1 MTMEVKISIDAMGG
15 DFGPE
20 VTMEALKQ
28 VLASQLDVRASVF
41 GDSAIIQPL
50 IDSSF
55 PSDIHARVDIH
66 HCDSVVNCDE
76 KPSSALR
83 SKQDSSMGLALN
95 SVALGHSQAC
105 VSAGNTGALMA
116 LSLLYLGM
124 LPGISRPAICAEIP
138 TAEGNKLMLDLGA
151 NVDCSPDQLHQFALL
166 GALTAELAL
175 EIENP
180 TVRLLNVGS
189 ESGKGNKLV
198 QAVSQ
203 LLKDDESLNYQG
215 FVEGDGIFLGEADV
229 IVCDGFSG
237 NIALKVGEGVA
248 KQLSQQF
255 SQSPT
260 NGLQSSFL
268 RFFSRMLSSG
278 FNSSLQPSLFNGAYL
293 LGVNGVVVKSHG
305 AADIE
310 GFSAALNRGINAA
323 RHQLPKALAPILEK
337 YNH

>member
-1 MTMEVKISIDAMGG
+1 MDVKISIDAMGG
-15 DFGPE
+15 DFGPD

-28 VLASQLDVRASVF
+28 VLGTQHDVRASVF

-50 IDSSF
+50 IDGSF
-55 PSDIHARVDIH
+55 PSDIQARINVV
-66 HCDSVVNCDE
+66 HCDTVVACDE

-83 SKQDSSMGLALN
+83 SKQDSSMALALN
-95 SVALGHSQAC
+95 SVAISDSDAC

-151 NVDCSPDQLHQFALL
+151 NVDCTADQLHQFALL
-166 GALTAELAL
+166 GALTANLAL
-175 EIENP
+175 DIDNP
-180 TVRLLNVGS
+180 SVRLLNVGS

-198 QAVSQ
+198 QATSQ
-203 LLKDDESLNYQG
+203 LLNDDRSINYQG
-215 FVEGDGIFLGEADV
+215 FVEGDGIFLGQADV

-237 NIALKVGEGVA
+237 NVALKVSEGVA
-248 KQLSQQF
+248 RQLSEQF

-260 NGLQSSFL
+260 SGIQSSFL
-268 RFFSRMLSSG
+268 RFFSNILSSG
-278 FNSSLQPSLFNGAYL
+278 FNSSLRPSLFNGAYL

-310 GFSAALNRGINAA
+310 GFAAALNRGINAA
-323 RHQLPKALAPILEK
+323 RHQLPKSLAPILEK
-337 YNH
+337 NKL

>member
-1 MTMEVKISIDAMGG
+1 MDVKISIDAMGG

-20 VTMEALKQ
+20 VTMESLKQ
-28 VLASQLDVRASVF
+28 VLGSNPDVRASVF
-41 GDSAIIQPL
+41 GDSAVLLSL
-50 IDSSF
+50 IDGTF
-55 PSDIHARVDIH
+55 PSDLQSRVDIV
-66 HCDSVVNCDE
+66 HCDTIVDCDE
-76 KPSSALR
+76 KPSTALR
-83 SKQDSSMGLALN
+83 NKQDSSMGQAL
-95 SVALGHSQAC
+95 SAVATGNSQAC
-105 VSAGNTGALMA
+105 ISAGNTGALMA

-138 TAEGNKLMLDLGA
+138 TALGNKLMLDLGA
-151 NVDCSPDQLHQFALL
+151 NVDCTADQLHQFALL
-166 GALTAELAL
+166 GALTANLAL
-175 EIENP
+175 DIDNP
-180 TVRLLNVGS
+180 SVRLLNVGS

-203 LLKDDESLNYQG
+203 LLKDDDSLNYQG

-237 NIALKVGEGVA
+237 NVALKVGEGVA

-255 SQSPT
+255 SQSPS

-278 FNSSLQPSLFNGAYL
+278 FNSSIQPSLFNGAYL

-305 AADIE
+305 AADVE
-310 GFSAALNRGINAA
+310 GFTAALYRGINAA

-337 YNH
+337 QHL